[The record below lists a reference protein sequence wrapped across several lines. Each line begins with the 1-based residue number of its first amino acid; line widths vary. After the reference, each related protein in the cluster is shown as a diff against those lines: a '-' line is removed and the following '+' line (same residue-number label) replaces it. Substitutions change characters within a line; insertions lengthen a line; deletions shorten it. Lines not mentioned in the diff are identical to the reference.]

1 MEQDIFCKIVAG
13 VIPANKIFEDK
24 DVLAFPDI
32 NPQAPVHIL
41 IIPKKHLTSLNDLDE
56 KDKGLLGHMVLVS
69 RRLAKEHGI
78 AFTGYRVAINCGPQG
93 GQVVPHLHMHLLG
106 GRQLNGE
113 LG

>member
-1 MEQDIFCKIVAG
+1 MEQDIFCKIASGEV
-13 VIPANKIFEDK
+13 PAKILFEDR
-24 DVLAFPDI
+24 DMLAFPDI

-41 IIPKKHLTSLNDLDE
+41 IIPKKHYTSLNDMDE
-56 KDKGLLGHMVLVS
+56 KDSRLLGHILLVA
-69 RRLAKEHGI
+69 RRLAKEQGI
-78 AFTGYRVAINCGPQG
+78 AFTGYRVVINCGPQG